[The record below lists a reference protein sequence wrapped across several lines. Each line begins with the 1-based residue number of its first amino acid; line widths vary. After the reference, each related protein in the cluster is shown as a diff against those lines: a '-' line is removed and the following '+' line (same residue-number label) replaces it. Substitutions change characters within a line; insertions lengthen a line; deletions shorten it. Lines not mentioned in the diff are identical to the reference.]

1 MSNPT
6 RNIETVP
13 KPVSTS
19 TLEALRALQTAEPVV
34 EEPHTSTRAVFGA
47 LAVVGL
53 LAAVA
58 VTFAFVREN
67 TLSTL
72 ELKAAGEV
80 DALVTS
86 SARLGATLRTFALM
100 HEPESQWFNQASD
113 LLDELHLRA
122 RSADATL
129 VGIAMGPRARVA
141 ESLQAAAEA
150 VQQARTNVEAK
161 KNPVARDV
169 IESNGYPAADELEG
183 ALVAVRAAA
192 AAEIGSQR
200 TRWRIAA
207 ALVLAAWALVWVFG
221 LAWFAYLR
229 GDTTKVPA
237 ERDAHPHLAAP
248 ESVDA
253 DATAPLMLIEVPQ
266 PILPLSAPPPPAV
279 RDSATVADACEAVAS
294 LNDAA
299 QIGPALEGIAHALGA
314 SGLVLWMRDGDTLA
328 AAAAHGYPPDLPR
341 RLGRV
346 AAGDQ
351 NLIARA
357 WQERASQTAPE
368 APGQR
373 AAVAAP
379 IGAAGVV
386 TGVLSAEFP
395 LGREADADVVA
406 TSRILAAQLSVV
418 LGEGATNGGT
428 PHLEATGS

>member
-1 MSNPT
+1 LSNPT

-34 EEPHTSTRAVFGA
+34 EPHLSTRAVFGA

-58 VTFAFVREN
+58 ITFVFVRDN

-86 SARLGATLRTFALM
+86 SARFGATLRTFAVM
-100 HEPESQWFNQASD
+100 HEPDSQWFNQASE
-113 LLDELHLRA
+113 LLNELHTRV
-122 RSADATL
+122 RSADVTL
-129 VGIAMGPRARVA
+129 VGIAMRPRARVA
-141 ESLQAAAEA
+141 ESLQAAADA
-150 VQQARTNVEAK
+150 VEQARTNVEAK

-169 IESNGYPAADELEG
+169 IESNGYKAADALEG
-183 ALVAVRAAA
+183 ALAAVRAAA
-192 AAEIGSQR
+192 ADEIGSQR

-221 LAWFAYLR
+221 LAWFAHLR
-229 GDTTKVPA
+229 GDTPKMTA
-237 ERDAHPHLAAP
+237 ERDAGPQPPAP
-248 ESVDA
+248 ESVEA
-253 DATAPLMLIEVPQ
+253 DAIAPLMLIEVPQ
-266 PILPLSAPPPPAV
+266 PAFPPSAPPPLAM

-299 QIGPALEGIAHALGA
+299 QIGSALEGIAHALGA

-357 WQERASQTAPE
+357 WQERASQTTPE

-379 IGAAGVV
+379 IGATGVV

-406 TSRILAAQLSVV
+406 ASRILAAQLSVV
-418 LGEGATNGGT
+418 LGEGAANGSAS
-428 PHLEATGS
+428 HLEALGS